1 MRSVLLSSFYQSDR
15 LDDHVCGGD
24 IGAGLGDFFASGGV
38 NHGQGSHAGGDCFD
52 FVHDLHAF
60 DDFSKNSV
68 AVTIGA
74 WRIEHGV
81 IDGVDEELSGG
92 GIWITGASHSD
103 GSTVVFQS
111 VFCFVGNALACSFF
125 DEAAL
130 FRSKSTALNHEVAD
144 DAVEYCVIEVFF
156 LHVAEEIG
164 HGDGCF
170 FLVELNDDGAVIG
183 FDADFGRGFGGLR
196 GGRSFAFCGFI
207 LSCFLAVAGK

>member
-15 LDDHVCGGD
+15 LDDDIFCWD

-74 WRIEHGV
+74 WSIEHGV
-81 IDGVDEELSGG
+81 VNGVDEELRGG
-92 GIWITGASHSD
+92 GIRITSAGHGYGA
-103 GSTVVFQS
+103 TVIFQS
-111 VFCFVGNALACSFF
+111 VFRFIGNALARGFF

-144 DAVEYCVIEVFF
+144 DAVKDSVIEVFLF
-156 LHVAEEIG
+156 DVAEEILYG
-164 HGDGCF
+164 NRRF
-170 FLVELNDDGAVIG
+170 FLVELDDDGTVIG
-183 FDADFGRGFGGLR
+183 FDADFRRSFGGLC
-196 GGRSFAFCGFI
+196 GSRSFAFSGLF